1 MAAYFIVNL
10 DIHDA
15 ERFETYRQQV
25 APLVEEH
32 GGRYLVR
39 GGELHALEGD
49 LGFKRLLV
57 VEFPSME
64 AARRFY
70 DSPEYAP
77 LLKLRQECAESDI
90 VLVEGWALP
99 SAA

>member
-10 DIHDA
+10 DIGDA

-25 APLVEEH
+25 APLVEQH

-39 GGELHALEGD
+39 GGELHPIEGD
-49 LGFKRLLV
+49 LGLKRLV
-57 VEFPSME
+57 VLEFPSLE

-70 DSPEYAP
+70 ESPEYAP
-77 LLKLRQECAESDI
+77 LLKLRQEAARSHI
-90 VLVEGWALP
+90 VLAEGWTPPA
-99 SAA
+99 

>member
-10 DIHDA
+10 DVKDP
-15 ERFETYRQQV
+15 EKFEAYRAQV
-25 APLVEEH
+25 PAVIAKH

-39 GGELHALEGD
+39 GGELHPVEGD
-49 LGFKRLLV
+49 PGFKRLV
-57 VEFPSME
+57 VLEFPSLD

-77 LLKLRQECAESDI
+77 LLRLRQESADSDI
-90 VLVEGWALP
+90 VLVEGWAP
-99 SAA
+99 PA